1 MLHFSYVL
9 VCVLLIAG
17 SKEQP
22 SISNFTTLAPTSY
35 PIITIVCDPI
45 SDRSCHTI
53 NSSSLES
60 IAEEAMALRLS
71 IIYINITISQLNINA
86 VLNFSQLKALT
97 ISGDVEEST
106 NITCTR
112 NNAGFVLHRI
122 DEITLNNMRI
132 IHCGAVIHNYTTEYY
147 VQLCHHTIA
156 WWIC

>member
-1 MLHFSYVL
+1 MCSV
-9 VCVLLIAG
+9 VCALLIAG

-35 PIITIVCDPI
+35 PIITIIVCDPI

-71 IIYINITISQLNINA
+71 IIYYINITISQLNINA
-86 VLNFSQLKALT
+86 VLNFSQSKALT
-97 ISGDVEEST
+97 IGGDVEEGT

-112 NNAGFVLHRI
+112 NNTGFVLHRI
-122 DEITLNNMRI
+122 DEITLNNYEDNTLWS
-132 IHCGAVIHNYTTEYY
+132 CDT
-147 VQLCHHTIA
+147 
-156 WWIC
+156 